1 MLSNIG
7 PVQLLIILLIVIAIF
22 GTKKLRTMGSDVGAA
37 VKGFRKA
44 VNEGEDDTP
53 HRNITDAKDA
63 DFDSTSTEER
73 SKTGQS

>member
-22 GTKKLRTMGSDVGAA
+22 GTRKLRTMGTDLGSA

-44 VNEGEDDTP
+44 VNEAEEEP
-53 HRNITDAKDA
+53 RPIADAKDA
-63 DFDSTSTEER
+63 DFESTPSEDR
-73 SKTGQS
+73 SEAGRS